1 MVKSRALSCFRH
13 RICCLLSFD
22 QVFLSPLK
30 GCSLTPGIVYHLPQH
45 ISARRPDTRRKGTIL
60 LQHSGYTKMRPILM
74 AMAFSI
80 PILAIDTCPKSYKQ
94 CKGSLDAFCCPS
106 SAECIDLDDASS
118 VICCPKGEN
127 CAYIQTISCDVQQQN
142 STLHP
147 QNQVQTTRLDDELPR
162 CGGSCCPFGYECHG
176 DVCALTSASTSS
188 THTTAASPTSTTGT
202 TITPV
207 SKTEHTPSPSALAD
221 KSVAP
226 SNCPDFTTD
235 GILAGFFPGA
245 VFGAILTAL
254 IAYCLQRRRANRPSS
269 SKVQNVTKRTSNGLI
284 GISDP
289 IPSDDTA
296 LRTDFLLC
304 PEPRGSSSRLHRTRS
319 RVRSFWSTHSNNGH
333 SRSEDSDIPS
343 VPPLPLPIKAHDGN
357 HYPHP
362 YPPPQCRT
370 AGYVGGGGASEA
382 PKFLDVPFPAGS
394 GRDTTFTELIDRIGF
409 RNGKGEPCYPVEK
422 Y

>member
-1 MVKSRALSCFRH
+1 MRA
-13 RICCLLSFD
+13 
-22 QVFLSPLK
+22 
-30 GCSLTPGIVYHLPQH
+30 
-45 ISARRPDTRRKGTIL
+45 IL
-60 LQHSGYTKMRPILM
+60 VAL
-74 AMAFSI
+74 AFAI
-80 PILAIDTCPKSYKQ
+80 PILAIDTCPKSHTQ

-106 SAECIDLDDASS
+106 SSECIDLDDSSS
-118 VICCPKGEN
+118 VICCPKGEK
-127 CAYIQTISCDVQQQN
+127 CTYIQTISCDVQQQN

-176 DVCALTSASTSS
+176 DVCVLASASASS
-188 THTTAASPTSTTGT
+188 THTTAAPTKTGT

-221 KSVAP
+221 KSLAS

-235 GILAGFFPGA
+235 GVLAGFFPGA

-254 IAYCLQRRRANRPSS
+254 ITYCLQRRRANRPPS
-269 SKVQNVTKRTSNGLI
+269 SKVGTFTKRSSNGLI

-304 PEPRGSSSRLHRTRS
+304 QEPRNSSSSRLHRTRS
-319 RVRSFWSTHSNNGH
+319 RVRSFWSTHSNNRN
-333 SRSEDSDIPS
+333 SRPEDMDIPS
-343 VPPLPLPIKAHDGN
+343 VPPLPLPIKAHDGH

-370 AGYVGGGGASEA
+370 AGYALGGGGGTGGGTGET

-409 RNGKGEPCYPVEK
+409 RNGKGDPCYPVQK